1 MGVTIEYTADARRFV
16 ERLADHDRQRIGGLL
31 AMLSANGRID
41 NTNKMKR
48 LHTGLWELRANAVR
62 LLGDFKP
69 GAFVVAHGL
78 HKKATKLEQ
87 AEVVL
92 AQRRLTAHNRAA

>member
-1 MGVTIEYTADARRFV
+1 MAIAIEYTPDAKRFV
-16 ERLADHDRQRIGGLL
+16 ERLDGQDRNRVGGLL
-31 AMLSANGRID
+31 DTLRDTGRID

-48 LHTGLWELRANAVR
+48 LHTGLWELRADQVR

-78 HKKATKLEQ
+78 RKKSTRLDQ
-87 AEVVL
+87 HEVAL